1 MTFISTKS
9 STKKFHLVSKYDTY
23 CIWDGQQNAPYK
35 MNIDELDK
43 KIDKTIG
50 KFVKKNTQALI
61 IAVGVVVA
69 AIILSSSGMFRSSQD
84 DCYYK
89 VYKHYKLKGKSE
101 EYAARWAREDC
112 K

>member
-1 MTFISTKS
+1 
-9 STKKFHLVSKYDTY
+9 
-23 CIWDGQQNAPYK
+23 

-69 AIILSSSGMFRSSQD
+69 AIILSSSSMFRSSQD